1 MPSWTCFQCGAQ
13 FPETAS
19 PPPACPICEDE
30 RQFVNWKGQQWL
42 TREEL
47 AQRYRLVLRDDLG
60 VTGVGAE
67 PSLAIGQ
74 RALLLREADG
84 CVMWDC
90 LPLATLD
97 AVQQVRVLGGLKA
110 IAVSHPHFYGAVV
123 DWSEAFGN
131 VPIYLHGDDRK
142 WITRPHPAIVCWTGD
157 SHRISGDIALMRGG
171 GHFPGATMLHW
182 RAAANG
188 KGALFVGDIAMVAMD
203 RQHVSFMY
211 SYPNLIP
218 LNASAVRRIADAVA
232 PLAFDRIYGAWWDR
246 NIATDAKARFDASV
260 QRYLSAIA

>member
-1 MPSWTCFQCGAQ
+1 MAH
-13 FPETAS
+13 
-19 PPPACPICEDE
+19 
-30 RQFVNWKGQQWL
+30 
-42 TREEL
+42 REEL
-47 AQRYRLVLRDDLG
+47 AQRYRLMLRDDLG
-60 VTGVGAE
+60 VTGVGVE

-171 GHFPGATMLHW
+171 H
-182 RAAANG
+182 AALAG
-188 KGALFVGDIAMVAMD
+188 GSK
-203 RQHVSFMY
+203 RQGRT
-211 SYPNLIP
+211 
-218 LNASAVRRIADAVA
+218 VRRRHRDGRDGPA
-232 PLAFDRIYGAWWDR
+232 
-246 NIATDAKARFDASV
+246 ARELHV
-260 QRYLSAIA
+260 QLPEPHPAQR

>member
-1 MPSWTCFQCGAQ
+1 MAH
-13 FPETAS
+13 
-19 PPPACPICEDE
+19 
-30 RQFVNWKGQQWL
+30 
-42 TREEL
+42 REEL
-47 AQRYRLVLRDDLG
+47 AQRYRLMLRDDLG
-60 VTGVGAE
+60 VTGVGVE

-142 WITRPHPAIVCWTGD
+142 WITRPYPAIVCWTGD

>member
-47 AQRYRLVLRDDLG
+47 TQRYRLMLRDDLG
-60 VTGVGAE
+60 VTGIGVE

-74 RALLLREADG
+74 RALLLCEADG

-90 LPLATLD
+90 IPLATLD
-97 AVQQVRVLGGLKA
+97 AVQQVRALGGLKA
-110 IAVSHPHFYGAVV
+110 IAVSHPHFYGAVA
-123 DWSEAFGN
+123 DWSEAFGG
-131 VPIYLHGDDRK
+131 VPVYLHGDDRK
-142 WITRPHPAIVCWTGD
+142 WITRPHPVIVCWTGD
-157 SHRISGDIALMRGG
+157 SHRISDDILLVRGG
-171 GHFPGATMLHW
+171 GHFPGATMMHW
-182 RAAANG
+182 RAGANG

-203 RQHVSFMY
+203 RRHVSFMY

-232 PLAFDRIYGAWWDR
+232 PLTFDRIYGAWWDR

-260 QRYLSAIA
+260 QRYLLAIA